1 MRQSRRPVASSLIL
15 SPMSSVFFD
24 GASSAIL
31 FPADIPL
38 DKAAP
43 PALRFSPHLFCTYVL
58 TPAHYLLMRTERN
71 RQEQKGARQ

>member
-43 PALRFSPHLFCTYVL
+43 LLSVSVLTYVL
-58 TPAHYLLMRTERN
+58 SPAHYLLTRTERN